1 MFVGCSEISISFI
14 VKHVQNIGHKSR
26 LFVYLGRLAKFSSA
40 WGDRKNYWV
49 MVCLGVSVPR
59 LTPWVC
65 KEHKDTIAYGEKCCI
80 RDTTEQLVIVSQSFF
95 IWYFNWEGHMLWWE
109 GSPMKA
115 LSFLCCVW
123 DTHMTESILS
133 WINIYKIS
141 VKVVFFF
148 RLLPFI
154 FFSDCLPNCKLRW

>member
-80 RDTTEQLVIVSQSFF
+80 RDTTEQLVIQHTFLEPKFF
-95 IWYFNWEGHMLWWE
+95 HLILQLGGTYAMMRREFHESTLLLMLRMGHTWP
-109 GSPMKA
+109 SP
-115 LSFLCCVW
+115 FWV
-123 DTHMTESILS
+123 E
-133 WINIYKIS
+133 
-141 VKVVFFF
+141 
-148 RLLPFI
+148 
-154 FFSDCLPNCKLRW
+154 